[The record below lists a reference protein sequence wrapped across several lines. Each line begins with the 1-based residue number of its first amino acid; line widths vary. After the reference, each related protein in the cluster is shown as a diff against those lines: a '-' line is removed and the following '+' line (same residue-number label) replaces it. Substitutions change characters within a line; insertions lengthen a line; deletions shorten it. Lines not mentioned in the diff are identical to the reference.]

1 MCTSRA
7 PRPRPIGGLDRLV
20 DASMTDA
27 RPKVSIGIPVYNGGP
42 FFAECLES
50 VARQTF
56 GDFEVIIS
64 DNASTDETAD
74 VARSFVERDGR
85 FTYVRSE
92 TNRGAAAN
100 WNRVVELA
108 HGTYFK
114 WLAADDLV
122 EPTYIER
129 CVAVLDEEP
138 DVVLVTPRVRLIDAT
153 GKPLQ
158 RTPGTDRYVAPHGET
173 KGAPRAPVTGLASRS
188 ALRRFR
194 SVVMYVTDSGL
205 AAYDMSLIRL
215 EPLRS
220 TMLVEPYVGSEKILL
235 AQLSLMGRF
244 VLVPEVLYSW
254 RIHADHMGSKSPA
267 EATRG
272 LDPTWTG
279 RFPMMGPRQIVG
291 YLRAIRIAQV
301 DLITKLGCLAVI
313 IEKIPRGFWSQFGR
327 PIVGR

>member
-1 MCTSRA
+1 MSVRRRIGA
-7 PRPRPIGGLDRLV
+7 PQ
-20 DASMTDA
+20 
-27 RPKVSIGIPVYNGGP
+27 
-42 FFAECLES
+42 
-50 VARQTF
+50 QT
-56 GDFEVIIS
+56 GTGS
-64 DNASTDETAD
+64 C
-74 VARSFVERDGR
+74 
-85 FTYVRSE
+85 
-92 TNRGAAAN
+92 
-100 WNRVVELA
+100 ELA

-194 SVVMYVTDSGL
+194 SVVMFVTDSGL

-235 AQLSLMGRF
+235 AQLSLDG
-244 VLVPEVLYSW
+244 
-254 RIHADHMGSKSPA
+254 
-267 EATRG
+267 
-272 LDPTWTG
+272 
-279 RFPMMGPRQIVG
+279 
-291 YLRAIRIAQV
+291 AIRPCA
-301 DLITKLGCLAVI
+301 
-313 IEKIPRGFWSQFGR
+313 RGALLVADPCR
-327 PIVGR
+327 PHGVEEPG

>member
-1 MCTSRA
+1 MIDV
-7 PRPRPIGGLDRLV
+7 P
-20 DASMTDA
+20 
-27 RPKVSIGIPVYNGGP
+27 PKVTIGIPVYNGGA
-42 FFAECLES
+42 FFTECLEAVS
-50 VARQTF
+50 RQTF
-56 GDFEVIIS
+56 GDLEVIIS
-64 DNASTDETAD
+64 DNASTDGTAD
-74 VARSFVERDGR
+74 VARSFVDRDPQ
-85 FTYVRSE
+85 FHYVRFE
-92 TNRGAAAN
+92 QNRGAAAN

-108 HGTYFK
+108 NGTYFK
-114 WLAADDLV
+114 WLAADDLI

-138 DVVLVTPRVRLIDAT
+138 DVVLVTPRVRLIDLT
-153 GKPLQ
+153 GKPLE

-173 KGAPRAPVTGLASRS
+173 KSAPRAPVTGLASRS

-194 SVVMYVTDSGL
+194 SVVMFVTDSGL

-235 AQLSLMGRF
+235 AQLSLVGRF

-291 YLRAIRIAQV
+291 YLRAIRVAKV
-301 DLITKLGCLAVI
+301 DPVTKLGCLAVI

-327 PIVGR
+327 RIVRR

>member
-1 MCTSRA
+1 MD
-7 PRPRPIGGLDRLV
+7 P
-20 DASMTDA
+20 SMTGA

-56 GDFEVIIS
+56 EDLEVVIS

-74 VARSFVERDGR
+74 VARSFTQRDPR
-85 FTYVRSE
+85 FSYVRFDE
-92 TNRGAAAN
+92 NRGAAAN

-108 HGTYFK
+108 RGTYFK
-114 WLAADDLV
+114 WLAADDLI

-129 CVAVLDEEP
+129 CVAVLDQEP
-138 DVVLVTPRVRLIDAT
+138 DVVLVTPRVRLIDST
-153 GKPLQ
+153 GRPL
-158 RTPGTDRYVAPHGET
+158 RKAAGTDRYVAPHGET
-173 KGAPRAPVTGLASRS
+173 KLAPRAPVTGLASRS
-188 ALRRFR
+188 AVRRFR
-194 SVVMYVTDSGL
+194 SVVLFVTDSGL

-215 EPLRS
+215 DALRS
-220 TMLVEPYVGSEKILL
+220 TLLVEPYVGAEKILL
-235 AQLSLMGRF
+235 AQLSLVGRF

-279 RFPMMGPRQIVG
+279 RFPMMGPRQILG
-291 YLRAIRIAQV
+291 YLRAIRIADV
-301 DLITKLGCLAVI
+301 DPITKLGCLAVVV
-313 IEKIPRGFWSQFGR
+313 EKVPRGFWSQFGR
-327 PIVGR
+327 PILRR